1 MNTWID
7 TVIVYL
13 MMGFGMFAAFSLA
26 CLPS

>member
-1 MNTWID
+1 MSTWLD

-13 MMGFGMFAAFSLA
+13 IMGFGMFAVLSLA

>member
-1 MNTWID
+1 MSSWID

-13 MMGFGMFAAFSLA
+13 MMGFGMFAVFSLA

>member
-1 MNTWID
+1 MNTWLD

-13 MMGFGMFAAFSLA
+13 MMGFGMFAVFSLA